1 MRLFAIA
8 YGFWLGICC
17 HLNGWRMRDGSPG
30 LVTTSSLSIHLMVD
44 AMCLVPV
51 ECPLL
56 SSWLRLWPLS
66 CRCPIPPAFIKES
79 SCSAIRPLGHSLPSG
94 SPVGELYGVIA
105 PSAVRS
111 SMVLGSCG
119 EAIHRFI
126 GMDLSA
132 FRLPPFTFFL
142 AC

>member
-1 MRLFAIA
+1 MRLFLIA
-8 YGFWLGICC
+8 YGFCKGICC
-17 HLNGWRMRDGSPG
+17 HLNGWRMKDGSPG
-30 LVTTSSLSIHLMVD
+30 LVTTSSQSIHLIVV
-44 AMCLVPV
+44 AMSLVPV
-51 ECPLL
+51 ECPSL
-56 SSWLRLWPLS
+56 SIWQRSWSPT

-79 SCSAIRPLGHSLPSG
+79 SCSASRPLGHSLSSD

-119 EAIHRFI
+119 EVIHRFI

-132 FRLPPFTFFL
+132 FHLPPFTFFL